1 MRKTSSNRRLSPPPW
16 GVVAED
22 RPTGNN
28 SRHDRGLREA
38 PRTPRVPSSLSAP
51 AVCRAVTEQTVGPF
65 WVQARRVEPACSS
78 RTAGLAPPPGAPSR
92 PDNPHAVNRSS
103 RSVGDVNRSR
113 RGPRCAFLPYSFL
126 PCLISPLVSLALP
139 YLPTLPHLHRTLSSH
154 PGSMSHSYGPTT
166 VLGHTVEAY
175 FNREYDVRK
184 Q

>member
-1 MRKTSSNRRLSPPPW
+1 MMLAATRTSTTGPRMTTGCTGAVLVSFCAYST
-16 GVVAED
+16 
-22 RPTGNN
+22 RPT
-28 SRHDRGLREA
+28 HPA
-38 PRTPRVPSSLSAP
+38 HPAHSS

-78 RTAGLAPPPGAPSR
+78 RTAGLAPPRGAPPR

-126 PCLISPLVSLALP
+126 PCLISTLVSLALP
-139 YLPTLPHLHRTLSSH
+139 YLTTLPHLHRTLSSH